1 MKVKCM
7 YTRTQ
12 LNNWW
17 DSHKVR
23 LPVCCCL
30 LPAFRRHWHVWDNDN
45 GDDQHQLIGPSG
57 GEWKYK
63 EMLRVDCI
71 HRQKRRTSWFA
82 NYNRT
87 LKFTFLDSSG
97 NLSMNTKH
105 WKTTR
110 RIDQW
115 HLPTLH
121 YTIIIWSSISHR
133 HLHHLGIITTT
144 IQLHIQL
151 HVIVIIM

>member
-1 MKVKCM
+1 MRQPQSPSVCM
-7 YTRTQ
+7 
-12 LNNWW
+12 
-17 DSHKVR
+17 
-23 LPVCCCL
+23 L
-30 LPAFRRHWHVWDNDN
+30 LPAACCLPSAAIDMSETMTTAMISINWSAHQVEN
-45 GDDQHQLIGPSG
+45 GN
-57 GEWKYK
+57 K

-87 LKFTFLDSSG
+87 LKFTSLDSSG

-121 YTIIIWSSISHR
+121 YIIIIWSSINHR